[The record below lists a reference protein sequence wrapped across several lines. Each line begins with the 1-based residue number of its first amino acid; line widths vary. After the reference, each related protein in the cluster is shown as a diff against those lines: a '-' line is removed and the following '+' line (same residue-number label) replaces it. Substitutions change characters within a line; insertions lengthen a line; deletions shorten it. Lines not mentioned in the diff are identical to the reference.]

1 MTSIQ
6 KFAAPV
12 LSRCV
17 VALALALPMVA
28 QAQTQTPTPTESS
41 QVSGTQTPVL
51 PGDLSV
57 VPAPGLTARAWL
69 SMDVNS
75 GQFIAAEG
83 LNERVEPA
91 SLTKLMTAYLVFDA
105 LETGRLKL
113 DQTVVI
119 SDKAWRTEGSRMFVK
134 VNSQVAVNDLLQGV
148 IVQSG
153 NDASVALAEA
163 VAGSEGAFA
172 ALMNEEAA
180 KLGLTATHFVNS
192 TGLPDPEHLTSVRDL
207 GVLSAALVARFPQ
220 YLHYYSQKE
229 YTYNNIKQPNR
240 NRLLWLDNTVD
251 GLKTG
256 HTQSAGYCL
265 VSTALRDGRRVVS
278 VVVGT
283 ANDAARTENSLKLL
297 NWSFQNF
304 ETVKLYDA
312 NNPAVT
318 ARVWEGEVENVGLGT
333 AQPLWLTVP
342 RGKSADIK
350 PVANYTQPLLAPLSK
365 GDKVGTL
372 TLSLDGKVL
381 AEQPLLVLEDVPE
394 AGFFGRMADK
404 VRLMFE

>member
-6 KFAAPV
+6 KFASPV

-28 QAQTQTPTPTESS
+28 QAQTQTPVPTESG
-41 QVSGTQTPVL
+41 QVVGAQTPAL

-75 GQFIAAEG
+75 GQIIAAEG

-105 LETGRLKL
+105 LEAGRLKL

-134 VNSQVAVNDLLQGV
+134 VNSQVSVNDLLQGV

-163 VAGSEGAFA
+163 VAGSEDAFA
-172 ALMNEEAA
+172 ALMNEEAT

-312 NNPAVT
+312 SNPAVT
-318 ARVWEGEVENVGLGT
+318 ARVWEGELENVGLGT
-333 AQPLWLTVP
+333 EGALWLTVP
-342 RGKSADIK
+342 RGKSAEIK

>member
-6 KFAAPV
+6 KFASPV

-28 QAQTQTPTPTESS
+28 QAQTQTPTPTESA
-41 QVSGTQTPVL
+41 QVLGAQTPAL

-57 VPAPGLTARAWL
+57 VPAPSLTARAWL

-75 GQFIAAEG
+75 GQIIAAEG
-83 LNERVEPA
+83 LNEQVEPA

-105 LETGRLKL
+105 LESGRLKL

-180 KLGLTATHFVNS
+180 KLGLMATHFKNS

-312 NNPAVT
+312 SNPAVT

-333 AQPLWLTVP
+333 EGALWLTVP
-342 RGKSADIK
+342 RGKSSEIK

-381 AEQPLLVLEDVPE
+381 AEQPLLVLQDVPE

>member
-6 KFAAPV
+6 KFASPV

-28 QAQTQTPTPTESS
+28 QAQTQTPVPTESG
-41 QVSGTQTPVL
+41 QVAGAQTPVL

-57 VPAPGLTARAWL
+57 VPAPSLTARAWL

-75 GQFIAAEG
+75 GQIIAAEG

-134 VNSQVAVNDLLQGV
+134 VNSQVPVNDLLQGV

-163 VAGSEGAFA
+163 VAGSEDAFA

-312 NNPAVT
+312 SNPAVT
-318 ARVWEGEVENVGLGT
+318 ARVWEGELENVGLGT
-333 AQPLWLTVP
+333 EGALWLTVP
-342 RGKSADIK
+342 RGKSSEIK

>member
-6 KFAAPV
+6 KFASPV

-17 VALALALPMVA
+17 VALALALPMAVQA
-28 QAQTQTPTPTESS
+28 QAQTPTPTESA
-41 QVSGTQTPVL
+41 QVLGAPTPAL

-57 VPAPGLTARAWL
+57 VPAPALTARAWL

-75 GQFIAAEG
+75 GQIIAAEG
-83 LNERVEPA
+83 LNEQVEPA

-105 LETGRLKL
+105 LESGRLKL

-119 SDKAWRTEGSRMFVK
+119 SEKAWRTEGSRMFVK
-134 VNSQVAVNDLLQGV
+134 VNSQVSVNDLLQGV

-163 VAGSEGAFA
+163 VAGSEEAFA

-180 KLGLTATHFVNS
+180 KLGLTATHFKNS
-192 TGLPDPEHLTSVRDL
+192 TGLPDPDHLTSVRDL
-207 GVLSAALVARFPQ
+207 GMLSAALVARFPQ

-304 ETVKLYDA
+304 ETVKLYDTS
-312 NNPAVT
+312 NPAVT

-342 RGKSADIK
+342 RGKSSEIK

-381 AEQPLLVLEDVPE
+381 AEQPLLVLQDVPE

>member
-6 KFAAPV
+6 KFASPA

-17 VALALALPMVA
+17 VALALALPMVI
-28 QAQTQTPTPTESS
+28 QAQTQTPVPTESV
-41 QVSGTQTPVL
+41 QVAGAQTPAL

-75 GQFIAAEG
+75 GQIIAAEG

-105 LETGRLKL
+105 LESGRLKL
-113 DQTVVI
+113 DQTVHI
-119 SDKAWRTEGSRMFVK
+119 SDNAWRTEGSRMFVK
-134 VNSQVAVNDLLQGV
+134 VNSQVPVNDLLQGV

-163 VAGSEGAFA
+163 VAGSEAAFA

-207 GVLSAALVARFPQ
+207 GVLSARLVARFPQ

-318 ARVWEGEVENVGLGT
+318 ARVWEGAVENVGLGT
-333 AQPLWLTVP
+333 ADALWLTVP
-342 RGKSADIK
+342 RGKSAEIK

-372 TLSLDGKVL
+372 TLSLDGKTL